1 VKGPQL
7 QEQQIEQT
15 APTPDGNPQTI
26 GARLDGLRAQPGKHP
41 LLAVGLGIVIGY
53 LLARAINR

>member
-1 VKGPQL
+1 L

-41 LLAVGLGIVIGY
+41 WLAVGLGIVVGY
-53 LLARAINR
+53 LLARALNR